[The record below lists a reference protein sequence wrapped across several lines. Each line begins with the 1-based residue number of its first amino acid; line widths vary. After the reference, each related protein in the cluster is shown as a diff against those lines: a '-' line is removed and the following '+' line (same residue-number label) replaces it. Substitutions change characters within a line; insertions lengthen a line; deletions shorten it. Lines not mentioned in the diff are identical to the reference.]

1 MFFSGLF
8 QRKSDAPVTTPAELA
23 DAIGLSYDTYT
34 GKQIRSQRAMRLTA
48 VFSCVRVLAE
58 SVGMLPCNLYHLNGS
73 LKQRATG
80 ERLHKLISTHPNG
93 YMTPQEFWEL
103 VVTCLCL
110 RGNFYAYKVK
120 AFGEVA
126 ELLPVDPGCVV
137 PKLNSSWEP
146 IYQVT
151 FPDGST
157 DVLSQEDIWHVR
169 TLTLDGLVG
178 LNPIAYARE
187 AISLAAATEEHGA
200 RLFSNGAVTSG
211 VLRTEQTLS
220 DQAYERLKKDFEERH
235 TGLGNAHR
243 PMILEMGLDWKSM
256 ALNAEDSQFLETR
269 KFQLEEICRLFRVP
283 LHMVQNTDRATFNNI
298 EELGLGF
305 INYSL
310 VPYLTRIEQRIN
322 TGLVRKS
329 KQGVYYAKFN
339 AGALLRG
346 DMKSRFEAY
355 ATGINWGIY
364 SPNDCRDL
372 EDMNPRPGG
381 DVYLTPMNMTEMNDT
396 SGRWSYARQLYGHVY
411 TAKIGSLSELVTAG
425 DQFNQ
430 QHITLAGYEKETQT
444 PADEL
449 AASRTARA
457 AVFIRNDPA
466 RPTQTGELVGMLPA
480 PKGKRFTMT
489 EQQTLLSHGVA
500 TAYVESGVLRIQRDV
515 TTYRKNA
522 YGVADNSYLD
532 SETLHTSAYVL
543 SKLKSVITSK
553 YGRHKLASDGTRFG
567 PGQAIV
573 TPAVI
578 KGELLATYRQ
588 LERAGIVENYELFK
602 QYLVVERD
610 ASDPNRLNTL
620 FPPDYVNQLRVF
632 AVVNQ
637 FRLQYSE
644 ESA

>member
-34 GKQIRSQRAMRLTA
+34 GKQISSQRAMRLTA

-146 IYQVT
+146 VYQVT

-169 TLTLDGLVG
+169 TL
-178 LNPIAYARE
+178 
-187 AISLAAATEEHGA
+187 
-200 RLFSNGAVTSG
+200 TSG

-381 DVYLTPMNMTEMNDT
+381 DVYLTPMNMTTKPSD
-396 SGRWSYARQLYGHVY
+396 
-411 TAKIGSLSELVTAG
+411 GSKAG
-425 DQFNQ
+425 KQKDN
-430 QHITLAGYEKETQT
+430 AN
-444 PADEL
+444 ADE
-449 AASRTARA
+449 
-457 AVFIRNDPA
+457 
-466 RPTQTGELVGMLPA
+466 
-480 PKGKRFTMT
+480 
-489 EQQTLLSHGVA
+489 
-500 TAYVESGVLRIQRDV
+500 
-515 TTYRKNA
+515 TT
-522 YGVADNSYLD
+522 S
-532 SETLHTSAYVL
+532 
-543 SKLKSVITSK
+543 
-553 YGRHKLASDGTRFG
+553 
-567 PGQAIV
+567 
-573 TPAVI
+573 
-578 KGELLATYRQ
+578 
-588 LERAGIVENYELFK
+588 
-602 QYLVVERD
+602 
-610 ASDPNRLNTL
+610 
-620 FPPDYVNQLRVF
+620 
-632 AVVNQ
+632 
-637 FRLQYSE
+637 
-644 ESA
+644 